1 LNATA
6 TAKPSLMQRVVGAA
20 RVLRGVTLDQHEL
33 SHFFGRGLG
42 VGGVP
47 EVRDAYSKVGVVYGC
62 VRVRAE
68 AISSLPLMVSAADD
82 QVLES
87 GPVVELIEC
96 PMPGMT
102 RRAFWDAT
110 SSLLDLFGSV
120 HWRLSFDTGGF
131 VVGVEPIAPP
141 LMRPKR
147 SRGGQITA
155 WHYTVPGR
163 TDGRH
168 ETLSPD
174 EVWTI
179 VDPDFDDARS
189 PMKGMSPRVAVSLAI
204 RQYVEADVANAH
216 SLLHGVGGGMVAT
229 AQGTLS
235 EQQRQNLGAELRE
248 RYSGGAHRHQWIITE
263 GGLEVKPMSPTFKD
277 MEFTELKKMSRADI
291 CAAYRVPG
299 PLLSYFEDSNYAHAT
314 AAERLFYVG
323 TILPRAM
330 RLAEEWDMAVLSRSG
345 ADRSLRAVEARR
357 RSIERREAAC
367 QVYRSA
373 RRAAARTGRRFYSWF
388 DSSGVPAV
396 QAAKLELTEQA
407 SKWWTMGT
415 PLNHLYQAFDVPL
428 PDVPHGNDGYRAI
441 SLEPYG
447 TDTLDTID
455 DPDGGSPEPALLPE
469 SEPEG
474 GDGGRSGSRASL
486 ADAEAV
492 RATEATRAKLWALW
506 RKSWAGLENAAR
518 ARVHKH
524 FFELRAEVLGNLE
537 RLSAEIALAP
547 GSDAGKAAE
556 LRGRVK
562 FYPDKKRDVIGELLF
577 DLGPAGDKL
586 LATLRPLI
594 RGAHQ
599 LGGEQSMKEAADA
612 QGSDEPEPFNLRDPR
627 LDALIRGREN
637 KLRDVDSTLHKRLA
651 AKIAGAIDA
660 GKTVNEIADTIR
672 GEFNF
677 AGKRAQVIARTEIGA
692 AVEESRHVG
701 REQAGVPLKSWLHS
715 RKETGRPS
723 HIATERDTTA
733 NPIANTE
740 DFLISG
746 TGVSAP
752 HPRATGRPEHDINCS
767 CSTLARHP
775 GDSIKAVMSRYSARG
790 FLTWEALQAR
800 NLKNPQGKDAKPCP
814 NNTTD

>member
-1 LNATA
+1 
-6 TAKPSLMQRVVGAA
+6 
-20 RVLRGVTLDQHEL
+20 
-33 SHFFGRGLG
+33 
-42 VGGVP
+42 
-47 EVRDAYSKVGVVYGC
+47 
-62 VRVRAE
+62 
-68 AISSLPLMVSAADD
+68 
-82 QVLES
+82 
-87 GPVVELIEC
+87 
-96 PMPGMT
+96 
-102 RRAFWDAT
+102 
-110 SSLLDLFGSV
+110 
-120 HWRLSFDTGGF
+120 
-131 VVGVEPIAPP
+131 
-141 LMRPKR
+141 
-147 SRGGQITA
+147 
-155 WHYTVPGR
+155 
-163 TDGRH
+163 
-168 ETLSPD
+168 
-174 EVWTI
+174 
-179 VDPDFDDARS
+179 
-189 PMKGMSPRVAVSLAI
+189 
-204 RQYVEADVANAH
+204 
-216 SLLHGVGGGMVAT
+216 
-229 AQGTLS
+229 
-235 EQQRQNLGAELRE
+235 
-248 RYSGGAHRHQWIITE
+248 
-263 GGLEVKPMSPTFKD
+263 
-277 MEFTELKKMSRADI
+277 
-291 CAAYRVPG
+291 
-299 PLLSYFEDSNYAHAT
+299 
-314 AAERLFYVG
+314 
-323 TILPRAM
+323 
-330 RLAEEWDMAVLSRSG
+330 
-345 ADRSLRAVEARR
+345 
-357 RSIERREAAC
+357 
-367 QVYRSA
+367 
-373 RRAAARTGRRFYSWF
+373 
-388 DSSGVPAV
+388 VPAV

-428 PDVPHGNDGYRAI
+428 PDVPHGNDGYRPI
-441 SLEPYG
+441 GLESYS

-474 GDGGRSGSRASL
+474 GDGGRSGSRASV
-486 ADAEAV
+486 ATAEAV

-518 ARVHKH
+518 SRVQKH
-524 FFELRAEVLGNLE
+524 FFELRSQVLANLE
-537 RLSAEIALAP
+537 RLAGQIAPP
-547 GSDAGKAAE
+547 GSSPGSTPGSSADARGKV
-556 LRGRVK
+556 R

-599 LGGEQSMKEAADA
+599 LGGEQSMREAADA

-701 REQAGVPLKSWLHS
+701 REQAGVPLKSWLWS
-715 RKETGRPS
+715 RRETGRKT
-723 HIATERDTTA
+723 HAATERDTTA

-752 HPRATGRPEHDINCS
+752 HPRATGRPEHDINCG
-767 CSTLARHP
+767 CTTLSRFE
-775 GDSIKAVMSRYSARG
+775 GDTIRSVLDRYSRRG

-814 NNTTD
+814 SNTTD